1 MLVIDAYINLIMDF
15 YHLTEK
21 PQTVKE
27 VTHIP
32 APDSFKGKTSCMR
45 HDKLL
50 NRVTEIACTIN
61 REGVIQ
67 FINQACCS
75 VWGYTPEEIIG
86 TLFSARVIQ
95 EDAAACCAALSN
107 LTGETAEG
115 SFTNHVRSKNGD
127 LIEMDWSVMWDAADG
142 LFYATGRDITAR
154 SKAEEMLRT
163 LSLVAKETINAVMI
177 TDLDR
182 RIIYTNDSFTRITGY
197 TLEEVR
203 GRIAKDVLRG
213 PDSDKSVDDFISGA
227 VENKR
232 FFQVQIL
239 NYKKNGEKYWAEF
252 SAQPMFDNEG
262 KHVGFFSIETDISE
276 RKFFEQKLDQEKK
289 ERQRQITKAIISTQ
303 ENERAA
309 IGRELHDN
317 VNQVLTTV
325 KLYNEMCLA
334 EEKVNRNILMK
345 SVQQINYCIE
355 LIRDLSKELRSPRIE
370 EMGLTDSIRELADRV
385 RDTQRMAV
393 KYFTYGITDETV
405 SQDLQTAIYR
415 IAQEQLTNVLKYS
428 EASLVEV
435 GLVGSS
441 GSIALHIQDN
451 GKGFNP
457 VERSKGVGIINMI
470 TRAEALGGI
479 IDIETSPGKGC
490 ALMAEF
496 PLVSPH
502 E

>member
-1 MLVIDAYINLIMDF
+1 MD
-15 YHLTEK
+15 
-21 PQTVKE
+21 
-27 VTHIP
+27 
-32 APDSFKGKTSCMR
+32 
-45 HDKLL
+45 
-50 NRVTEIACTIN
+50 
-61 REGVIQ
+61 
-67 FINQACCS
+67 
-75 VWGYTPEEIIG
+75 
-86 TLFSARVIQ
+86 
-95 EDAAACCAALSN
+95 
-107 LTGETAEG
+107 
-115 SFTNHVRSKNGD
+115 
-127 LIEMDWSVMWDAADG
+127 
-142 LFYATGRDITAR
+142 
-154 SKAEEMLRT
+154 
-163 LSLVAKETINAVMI
+163 
-177 TDLDR
+177 
-182 RIIYTNDSFTRITGY
+182 
-197 TLEEVR
+197 
-203 GRIAKDVLRG
+203 
-213 PDSDKSVDDFISGA
+213 
-227 VENKR
+227 
-232 FFQVQIL
+232 
-239 NYKKNGEKYWAEF
+239 
-252 SAQPMFDNEG
+252 
-262 KHVGFFSIETDISE
+262 
-276 RKFFEQKLDQEKK
+276 
-289 ERQRQITKAIISTQ
+289 TQ
-303 ENERAA
+303 EQERSE
-309 IGRELHDN
+309 IGKELHDN